1 MRYAPNTWSMRLLV
15 EFTDG
20 ASHYWGGGVLGYS
33 QSVSL
38 LISADDVARCGSN
51 DMMMAISSD
60 QLACY
65 QTLLMTQV
73 K

>member
-1 MRYAPNTWSMRLLV
+1 MAHHIM
-15 EFTDG
+15 G
-20 ASHYWGGGVLGYS
+20 GGGVLGYS